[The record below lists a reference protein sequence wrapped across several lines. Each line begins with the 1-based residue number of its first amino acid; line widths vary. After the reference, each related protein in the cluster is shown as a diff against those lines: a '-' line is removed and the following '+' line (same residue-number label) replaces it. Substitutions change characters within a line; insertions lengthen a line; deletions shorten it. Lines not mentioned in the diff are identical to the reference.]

1 MIPQRSADA
10 IQPVGAGEKRCNQ
23 THVLPLSEGLHYGM
37 TRLCAVMSQRRGQRR
52 DEWIGK
58 SMKRFSFLRNV
69 TPQSEFVMRSGD
81 GAAREHHE
89 GACPRRH
96 RSPHESCPFHR
107 DFDSCIIPPIQGK
120 AAPGMDLRGPV
131 VRKHR
136 IFRKIRLVRGRFG
149 FG

>member
-81 GAAREHHE
+81 GAIELWISRYVITSTSATICVQLSR
-89 GACPRRH
+89 
-96 RSPHESCPFHR
+96 
-107 DFDSCIIPPIQGK
+107 
-120 AAPGMDLRGPV
+120 
-131 VRKHR
+131 
-136 IFRKIRLVRGRFG
+136 
-149 FG
+149 